1 MYLTDHKCTLEIGEP
16 KNIYDDEVNFSYVF
30 SRPHC
35 SKMTRARQTVCFCRF
50 VFLFVAKLLFLWL
63 SDSPTILC
71 NCQSV
76 PTAYVTILDFTGV
89 DSISMCLED
98 CTWLEN
104 IDIDLYPWDAGT
116 DSGECCYRNRILIIN
131 LCLWSAKNWEKL
143 FLINQ
148 NWPNSSWIVQTDKN
162 MWCSCHLMIHTSKTL
177 SNC

>member
-1 MYLTDHKCTLEIGEP
+1 MMRSTLAMYSVDPIAAKWQKPDIQFASAGLSFFLLQNC
-16 KNIYDDEVNFSYVF
+16 
-30 SRPHC
+30 
-35 SKMTRARQTVCFCRF
+35 CFCGSLIPQQF
-50 VFLFVAKLLFLWL
+50 YATVNLY
-63 SDSPTILC
+63 
-71 NCQSV
+71 CQNNL
-76 PTAYVTILDFTGV
+76 TILDFTGV

-116 DSGECCYRNRILIIN
+116 DSGECCYWNRILIIN

>member
-1 MYLTDHKCTLEIGEP
+1 
-16 KNIYDDEVNFSYVF
+16 
-30 SRPHC
+30 
-35 SKMTRARQTVCFCRF
+35 MTKARHTICLCRF
-50 VFLFVAKLLFLWL
+50 VFLFLSKLLFLWL

-76 PTAYVTILDFTGV
+76 LTAYVTILDVTGV

-131 LCLWSAKNWEKL
+131 LCLWSAKNWESIVSMWDWY
-143 FLINQ
+143 LIRTGQ
-148 NWPNSSWIVQTDKN
+148 IVQTDED
-162 MWCSCHLMIHTSKTL
+162 MWCSCHVMIHTSKTL